1 MFDRDVKTKLTKD
14 EAVVHMQVLRRE
26 IDIIKSQITPHDSG
40 HLYTTIRVLEERC
53 SECMKLV
60 FAEDTISH

>member
-1 MFDRDVKTKLTKD
+1 MYNLQNKIELTKD

-26 IDIIKSQITPHDSG
+26 INIIKSRITMHDSG
-40 HLYTTIRVLEERC
+40 HLYTAINVLEERC
-53 SECMKLV
+53 GECMKII

>member
-1 MFDRDVKTKLTKD
+1 MYNLQNKLDLTKD

-26 IDIIKSQITPHDSG
+26 INILKSRITMHDSG
-40 HLYTTIRVLEERC
+40 HLYTTINVLEERC
-53 SECMKLV
+53 GECMKII

>member
-1 MFDRDVKTKLTKD
+1 MYNLQNKIELTKD

-26 IDIIKSQITPHDSG
+26 INILKSRITMHDSG
-40 HLYTTIRVLEERC
+40 HLYTTINVLEERC
-53 SECMKLV
+53 GELMKII

>member
-1 MFDRDVKTKLTKD
+1 MYNLQNKLDLTKD

-26 IDIIKSQITPHDSG
+26 INILKSRITMHDSG
-40 HLYTTIRVLEERC
+40 HLYTTNNVLEERC
-53 SECMKLV
+53 GELMKII

>member
-1 MFDRDVKTKLTKD
+1 MYNLQNKLDLTKD

-26 IDIIKSQITPHDSG
+26 INILKSRITMHDSG
-40 HLYTTIRVLEERC
+40 HLYTTINVLEERGG
-53 SECMKLV
+53 ELMKII